1 MESKYELTVGARLG
15 PGKEDDHE
23 VLVLSRVV
31 RWTDRGLEY
40 EADPRQVEKLLRE
53 IELEGANGA
62 VTPGVKVL
70 SHQVESENDLPEK
83 EFTRFRALARITSPP
98 IASMSCMQP
107 RRSAGLCRAPL
118 MLPWGR

>member
-1 MESKYELTVGARLG
+1 MASLG
-15 PGKEDDHE
+15 PVPSDAQEIST
-23 VLVLSRVV
+23 LNRIV
-31 RWTDRGLEY
+31 RSPRGIEY

-83 EFTRFRALARITSPP
+83 EFARFRALAARANYLSADRIDILYAVHAATH
-98 IASMSCMQP
+98 
-107 RRSAGLCRAPL
+107 
-118 MLPWGR
+118 